1 MDHSDSDSRKRVDGR
16 SSSREWGGL
25 RVVSHRIDLLVPS
38 CPSLHDATLASTV
51 LRARVGHR
59 GSGLFLSLA
68 HNNTTNR
75 GGSSCPWT

>member
-1 MDHSDSDSRKRVDGR
+1 M
-16 SSSREWGGL
+16 
-25 RVVSHRIDLLVPS
+25 PS

-68 HNNTTNR
+68 HNNTTTK